1 MGAQAGTRLA
11 GSMKV
16 AILAEAPTAL
26 VELCGVSMLERLLRT
41 LQRVGVPEVV
51 IISSTAEALEEE
63 LAKPSRFRSEIVW
76 TMQPRPVGPA
86 RIEELRGPGSE
97 GELLL
102 TLPGDAVWDDRLLR
116 LLLKRNEPAV
126 LIDSAPPPSVEP
138 FVSRMPATSRGRL
151 TGAAVLDPA
160 WMSRETGSLYEVLS
174 RELGSG
180 GLPVLDVAEQ
190 PSYSLT
196 MRRELRPLW
205 IPAPQPAQRKQAERL
220 ILDSAQKGSLDLPA
234 WVHGPI
240 ETSIV
245 AQLCKTS
252 ITPNQLTAFC
262 NIVAWAVVPLF
273 ATGHLAWGTALALA
287 VGVLD
292 GLDGKQARVKVETTE
307 AGKLEH
313 WLDTLYELAWLL
325 ALAYYFQVS
334 GALPDAWKYL
344 LLFLA
349 AEGVDGLAKL
359 SIIRRYG
366 RLIDE
371 LGPLDRAI
379 RFFGG
384 RRNVYIWILAVGVSL
399 GAPAQAFVVMV
410 WWEVV
415 TAILHVLRAIWAV
428 WIRPLNFSTEKN

>member
-1 MGAQAGTRLA
+1 MP
-11 GSMKV
+11 
-16 AILAEAPTAL
+16 ILD
-26 VELCGVSMLERLLRT
+26 
-41 LQRVGVPEVV
+41 
-51 IISSTAEALEEE
+51 I
-63 LAKPSRFRSEIVW
+63 
-76 TMQPRPVGPA
+76 
-86 RIEELRGPGSE
+86 
-97 GELLL
+97 
-102 TLPGDAVWDDRLLR
+102 
-116 LLLKRNEPAV
+116 
-126 LIDSAPPPSVEP
+126 
-138 FVSRMPATSRGRL
+138 
-151 TGAAVLDPA
+151 
-160 WMSRETGSLYEVLS
+160 
-174 RELGSG
+174 
-180 GLPVLDVAEQ
+180 AEQ
-190 PSYSLT
+190 PAYSLT

-245 AQLCKTS
+245 ARLCQTS

-262 NIVAWAVVPLF
+262 NVVAWAVVPLF
-273 ATGHLAWGTALALA
+273 ATGHLGWGTVLALA
-287 VGVLD
+287 VGILD
-292 GLDGKQARVKVETTE
+292 GLDGKQARVKVETTN

-313 WLDTLYELAWLL
+313 WLDTFYELAWLL
-325 ALAYYFQVS
+325 ALAYYFQAS

-371 LGPLDRAI
+371 LSPLDRVI

-384 RRNVYIWILAVGVSL
+384 RRNVYIWILAVGVLL
-399 GAPAQAFVVMV
+399 GAPAKSFVVMV

-415 TAILHVLRAIWAV
+415 TAVIHVARAFWAI
-428 WIRPLNFSTEKN
+428 WIRPKNFNRG

>member
-1 MGAQAGTRLA
+1 
-11 GSMKV
+11 MKV
-16 AILAEAPTAL
+16 AILADAPSAL
-26 VELCGVSMLERLLRT
+26 VELCGISLLERLLRT
-41 LQRVGVPEVV
+41 LQRAGVHEAV
-51 IISSTAEALEEE
+51 IISSTAEALEHE
-63 LAKPSRFRSEIVW
+63 LARPSRFRSEIAW
-76 TMQPRPVGPA
+76 TLQPREPGQVEMEEISPVSSG
-86 RIEELRGPGSE
+86 
-97 GELLL
+97 GELLMV
-102 TLPGDAVWDDRLLR
+102 LPADAVWDERLLR
-116 LLLKRNEPAV
+116 LLLARNEAAFLV
-126 LIDSAPPPSVEP
+126 DSAPPPSVES
-138 FVSRMPATSRGRL
+138 FVSQMPATPRGRL

-160 WMSRETGSLYEVLS
+160 WIFGERGAFQEVLL
-174 RELGSG
+174 REMSEGR
-180 GLPVLDVAEQ
+180 LPVLDIAAQ

-240 ETSIV
+240 ETFLV
-245 AQLCKTS
+245 ARLCKTS
-252 ITPNQLTAFC
+252 ITPNQLTLLC
-262 NIVAWAVVPLF
+262 NVVAWAVVPLF
-273 ATGHLAWGTALALA
+273 ATGHLIWGTLLALA

-292 GLDGKQARVKVETTE
+292 GLDGKQARVKVETSE
-307 AGKLEH
+307 AGKFEH

-325 ALAYYFQVS
+325 ALACHFYAS

-371 LGPLDRAI
+371 LSPLDRQI
-379 RFFGG
+379 RFLGG
-384 RRNVYIWILAVGVSL
+384 RRNVYIWILAVGVLL
-399 GAPAQAFVVMV
+399 GAPAQSFVVMV

-415 TAILHVLRAIWAV
+415 TAAVHVARAIWAI
-428 WIRPLNFSTEKN
+428 WIRPFDFSAGPR